1 MTTVLSGLVTAAYDP
16 NDVKP
21 GWVAL
26 VLVILLGIAT
36 FLLWRS
42 MNHQLAKITVPTREE
57 LRQQAAGED
66 SDPATNSEPDGADS
80 GPDDDKPPHR

>member
-1 MTTVLSGLVTAAYDP
+1 MLIAVPGLVIAAYDP

-26 VLVILLGIAT
+26 MLVIVLGIAT

-42 MNHQLAKITVPTREE
+42 MNRQLGKISVPTREE
-57 LRQQAAGED
+57 LRQQAAARGDTDPTTNAEPED
-66 SDPATNSEPDGADS
+66 DPTSP
-80 GPDDDKPPHR
+80 R